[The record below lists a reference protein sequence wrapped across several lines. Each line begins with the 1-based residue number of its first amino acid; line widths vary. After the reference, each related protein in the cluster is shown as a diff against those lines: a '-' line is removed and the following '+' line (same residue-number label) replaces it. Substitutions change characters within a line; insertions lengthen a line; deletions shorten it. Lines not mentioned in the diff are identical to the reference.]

1 MDDND
6 LNRELLVEFLDI
18 LGYEASSERDG
29 RAGLESAQLRR
40 PDAILLDID
49 MPVMT
54 GLEML
59 EHLSD
64 DDELSHIPVIMIS
77 GRDDMESVVHSIKL
91 GATDFLAKPFNQTIL
106 QARLSSSLEKNALRD
121 RERELLKTIEKNYGD
136 LKKAEASR
144 DALTHMI
151 VHDLGNP
158 LSVVMMNTQMLQMS
172 APSEVDGEALRKRL
186 KHISTASASMES
198 MIRSI
203 LDVSRMES
211 GEMALKLELIDIPSL
226 VAALLTQYQEMAA
239 ESGVEMTSSVDEDAQ
254 SIRVD
259 RSLLERMLANLLS
272 NAFKYAH
279 SADRV
284 LLEVSTANDS
294 IIFVVEDNG
303 EGIPVALHQ
312 RIFDKFYQVESR
324 EAGVRAGVGLGL
336 AFCKMAAQTLGGSIR
351 VETAAE
357 GGSRFILTL
366 PAG

>member
-186 KHISTASASMES
+186 RHISTA
-198 MIRSI
+198 
-203 LDVSRMES
+203 
-211 GEMALKLELIDIPSL
+211 
-226 VAALLTQYQEMAA
+226 
-239 ESGVEMTSSVDEDAQ
+239 
-254 SIRVD
+254 
-259 RSLLERMLANLLS
+259 
-272 NAFKYAH
+272 
-279 SADRV
+279 
-284 LLEVSTANDS
+284 
-294 IIFVVEDNG
+294 
-303 EGIPVALHQ
+303 
-312 RIFDKFYQVESR
+312 
-324 EAGVRAGVGLGL
+324 
-336 AFCKMAAQTLGGSIR
+336 
-351 VETAAE
+351 
-357 GGSRFILTL
+357 
-366 PAG
+366 

>member
-1 MDDND
+1 
-6 LNRELLVEFLDI
+6 
-18 LGYEASSERDG
+18 
-29 RAGLESAQLRR
+29 
-40 PDAILLDID
+40 
-49 MPVMT
+49 MPEMT

-59 EHLSD
+59 ERLSD
-64 DDELSHIPVIMIS
+64 DDELRHVPVIMIS
-77 GRDDMESVVHSIKL
+77 GRDDMESVVQSIKL
-91 GATDFLAKPFNQTIL
+91 GATDFLAKPFNPTIL
-106 QARLSSSLEKNALRD
+106 QARLGSSLEKKVLRD
-121 RERELLKTIEKNYGD
+121 RERELLKTIEKSYAD
-136 LKKAEASR
+136 LQEAESSR

-172 APSEVDGEALRKRL
+172 APSEVGGEALRERL

-211 GEMALKLELIDIPSL
+211 GEMTLKPELVDIPSL
-226 VAALLTQYQEMAA
+226 VATLSAQYQETAA
-239 ESGVEMTSSVDEDAQ
+239 ENRFEMTSAVEEAAQ

-272 NAFKYAH
+272 NAFKYAQ

-284 LLEVSTANDS
+284 LLDVSAMSDS

-303 EGIPVALHQ
+303 EGIPTALHE

-324 EAGVRAGVGLGL
+324 TTAVRAGVGLGL

-351 VETAAE
+351 VDAAFHE
-357 GGSRFILTL
+357 GSRFILTL
-366 PAG
+366 PAQ